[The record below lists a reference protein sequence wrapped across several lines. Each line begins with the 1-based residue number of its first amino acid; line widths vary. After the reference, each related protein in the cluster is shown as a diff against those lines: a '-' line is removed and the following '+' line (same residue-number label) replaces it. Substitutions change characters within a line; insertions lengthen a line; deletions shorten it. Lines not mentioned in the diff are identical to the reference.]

1 MKNAKL
7 KLKRLFFGTL
17 AVIGGIFVAM
27 GLHGLIVESYWFVS
41 RGYTDSFGFVL
52 GAVYFVT
59 GILFLFI
66 GTRYINRKQ
75 TFLSNVWLGI
85 IGTLGCS
92 LFFLCMTLFAP
103 SPDIFLS
110 LSALIILCLGIY
122 IFRMSRKELAKL
134 ISNPDKAISAD
145 S

>member
-1 MKNAKL
+1 MKNGKL
-7 KLKRLFFGTL
+7 TLKRVFFGTL
-17 AVIGGIFVAM
+17 AVVGGILVAA

-41 RGYTDSFGFVL
+41 RGYPDSFGFVL
-52 GAVYFVT
+52 GAGFFIT
-59 GILFLFI
+59 GILFLSI

-92 LFFLCMTLFAP
+92 LFFLCMTLFAAC
-103 SPDIFLS
+103 PDIFLS

-134 ISNPDKAISAD
+134 ISNPDKALSAN